1 MDNPER
7 PKKILMLTHE
17 FLPFRGG
24 VSTYCVELAT
34 AAAQLGHDVT
44 VMAPDYPGH
53 DPKSDA
59 TLPFRVE
66 RFAFKPGHLSRMLY
80 LLWVCLRIDTKKY
93 DIIHAA
99 DWMFVVALHTLWPLK
114 KIPFAATVHGTDI
127 YILDGLNLVTK
138 LRGKKFFEHA
148 TRIACNSGY
157 TANLAKQY
165 HPYIPAANL
174 VVTYLGV
181 NPWWFEPI
189 DPDATLQKYA
199 IPANRKILLTVARL
213 DVRKGHLTTL
223 KALSLLP
230 PDLKDQLVY
239 VIVGKT
245 TDPDYQAKLVEE
257 SATVGLPVIFTGA
270 VDGDDVK
277 SFYRAAWM
285 HCMLGVKHPQKVEG
299 FGLSYLEAAAQEL
312 PSIATPVGGIPEV
325 VLHEKTGLVMHDAA
339 PPSVANTLE
348 HLLRHP
354 GDIAALKANTAPW
367 ASRFTWKKCA
377 AETYEGL

>member
-1 MDNPER
+1 MDK
-7 PKKILMLTHE
+7 PKKILLLTHE

-44 VMAPDYPGH
+44 VMAPSYPGH
-53 DPKSDA
+53 DAKSDSS
-59 TLPFRVE
+59 LPFRVE
-66 RFAFKPGHLSRMLY
+66 RFAFKAGHMARMLY
-80 LLWVCLRIDTKKY
+80 LLWVCFKIKTDKY

-148 TRIACNSGY
+148 TRIACNSAY
-157 TANLAKQY
+157 TAKLAKQY
-165 HPYIPAANL
+165 HPYIPDSKL
-174 VVTYLGV
+174 MVTYLGV
-181 NPWWFEPI
+181 NPWWFDAI
-189 DPDATLQKYA
+189 DPAATLQKYN
-199 IPANRKILLTVARL
+199 IPAGKKILLTVARL
-213 DVRKGHLTTL
+213 DVRKGHMATL
-223 KALSLLP
+223 KALTLLP
-230 PDLKDQLVY
+230 ADLKDQLVY

-257 SATVGLPVIFTGA
+257 SKNTGLPVIFTGA
-270 VDGDDVK
+270 IDGDDVK

-285 HCMLGVKHPQKVEG
+285 HCMLGEKHPQKVEG

-312 PSIATPVGGIPEV
+312 PSLATPVGGIPEV
-325 VLHEKTGLVMHDAA
+325 VVNEKTGVIMMDSSPQA
-339 PPSVANTLE
+339 VAQALE

-354 GDIAALKANTAPW
+354 ENIAALKGNTRAW
-367 ASRFTWKKCA
+367 ASGFTWAKCA
-377 AETYEGL
+377 DETYRGL